1 MENNFEV
8 IENLQ
13 LLGNVI
19 KSLFG
24 NLPITMLYENE
35 EIPIRTICVDK
46 EFIVIRSTGRKDKD
60 DRILT
65 FTNSGSLYHFY
76 FHYSNKST
84 EDLEYLEPKKLIIFK
99 KATRQI
105 ERTIL
110 DTPKKKSYVGNFI
123 LEREIWERLSENLL
137 WQKVLKETLQ
147 SLKAKFDYVNF
158 IQYND
163 SELRFKVILHTGK
176 PIFFPRREWVPMNN
190 SFSDIKGLRQILPN
204 EKWNDLKGPEITI
217 PLYLRSKK
225 LLGVL
230 VVKNQKD
237 LELGDY
243 TLTNML
249 FSLLQRE
256 LNQNKKIYLSTEKF
270 PILDISMGGVG
281 FLITDPKL
289 FSYFQVGEELMLE
302 IFLGEISWNFST
314 IVRNTN
320 LLEKDKLRVGV
331 QFQNLT
337 QEESLFLE
345 SFYSKS

>member
-1 MENNFEV
+1 MENNPEV

-19 KSLFG
+19 KSLFS
-24 NLPITMLYENE
+24 NIPVAMLYENE
-35 EIPIRTICVDK
+35 EIPIRTICIDK
-46 EFIVIRSTGRKDKD
+46 EFIVIRATGRKDKE

-76 FHYSNKST
+76 FCYTDKST
-84 EDLEYLEPKKLIIFK
+84 EDLEYLEPKKLVIFK
-99 KATRQI
+99 KAHRKL
-105 ERTIL
+105 ERAIL
-110 DTPKKKSYVGNFI
+110 DSPQKKSYVGNII
-123 LEREIWERLSENLL
+123 LEREVWQKLSENIL

-163 SELRFKVILHTGK
+163 SELRFKVLLHTGK
-176 PIFFPRREWVPMNN
+176 PIFFPRREWVPMSN
-190 SFSDIKGLRQILPN
+190 SFSDIKNLKQILPN
-204 EKWNDLKGPEITI
+204 ENWNDLKGPEITI

-225 LLGVL
+225 LLGAL

-256 LNQNKKIYLSTEKF
+256 LNQTKKIYLSTEKF
-270 PILDISMGGVG
+270 PVLDISMGGVG
-281 FLITDPKL
+281 FFIDDPKL
-289 FSYFQVGEELMLE
+289 FPYFQVGEELMLE
-302 IFLGEISWNFST
+302 IFLGGISWNFSA

-320 LLEKDKLRVGV
+320 LLEDKKLRIGA

-337 QEESLFLE
+337 PEESLFLE
-345 SFYSKS
+345 NFYS

>member
-1 MENNFEV
+1 MENSIEV
-8 IENLQ
+8 IENVQ

-19 KSLFG
+19 KSLFSS
-24 NLPITMLYENE
+24 LPVAMLYENE
-35 EIPIRTICVDK
+35 EVPIRTICIDK
-46 EFIVIRSTGRKDKD
+46 EFIVIRSTGRKDKN

-76 FHYSNKST
+76 FHYTDKST
-84 EDLEYLEPKKLIIFK
+84 EDLEYLEPKKLVIFK
-99 KATRQI
+99 KASRKS
-105 ERTIL
+105 ERTVL
-110 DTPKKKSYVGNFI
+110 NSSQKKSYIGNII
-123 LEREIWERLSENLL
+123 LEREVWQRLSENIL

-158 IQYND
+158 LQYND

-190 SFSDIKGLRQILPN
+190 SFSEIKSLKRILPN
-204 EKWNDLKGPEITI
+204 ENWNDLKGPEITI

-225 LLGVL
+225 LLGAL
-230 VVKNQKD
+230 IIKNQKD

-281 FLITDPKL
+281 FLIDDSKL
-289 FSYFQVGEELMLE
+289 FPYFQIGEEFMLE
-302 IFLGEISWNFST
+302 IFLGETSWNFST

-320 LLEKDKLRVGV
+320 LLENNKLRVGV

-337 QEESLFLE
+337 PEESLFLE
-345 SFYSKS
+345 NFYA